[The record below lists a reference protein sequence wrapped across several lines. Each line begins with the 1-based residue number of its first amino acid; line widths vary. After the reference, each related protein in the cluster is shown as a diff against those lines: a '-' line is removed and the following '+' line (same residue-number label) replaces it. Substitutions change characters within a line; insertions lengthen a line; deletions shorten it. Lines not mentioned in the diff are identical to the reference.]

1 MCTVRGISNALR
13 AKVRKFSRRHRITRV
28 RSHITILK
36 NKIQFHIPRTHTHT
50 HTLASI
56 SSYLHTYINLLG
68 YSILLINL
76 HFLFYFNPCQMLL
89 SPVCIDRNRCK
100 IISKI
105 FENSLKQNFS
115 KVSQNMRRTFYIFSI
130 SRKVSNTS
138 RFSLVRRASLPFS
151 FVFAPNGN

>member
-1 MCTVRGISNALR
+1 MRFVQKFASFQDDIVLLELDRTSLYSKIEFNFISR
-13 AKVRKFSRRHRITRV
+13 
-28 RSHITILK
+28 
-36 NKIQFHIPRTHTHT
+36 T